1 MSSIRTATATSV
13 ISVKHCVIFGI
24 TASSVVD
31 PASPP
36 TAELTIEIRDS
47 VAADGSGDLVAV
59 MVVLPQSDMKQL
71 LFPAG
76 ARCSKGVAVNMTLN
90 GHTNV
95 AVCVDL
101 G

>member
-24 TASSVVD
+24 SLSSIID

-36 TAELTIEIRDS
+36 TDNLIIEIRDS
-47 VAADGSGDLVAV
+47 ATADGSGDLVAV
-59 MVVLPQSDMKQL
+59 LVHGMESDMKQL

-76 ARCSKGVAVNMTLN
+76 ARCGKGVAVNMTLN